1 MKRAVTNSNSDQY
14 EDDGAYLT
22 KISLPDHPK
31 PNDLLKKRCN
41 FSVALNFPISPS
53 FNTLHLF
60 FGFSRK
66 ASSQMGAS
74 FWHNVL
80 WGGGGGGGGK
90 EWNHKRGHVLKDP
103 GEHTMMVLI
112 QCESLSDG
120 CLHWTETAVEV
131 FSLPSIFLGIS
142 KDEEKHEK
150 FHMNL
155 WFLVLVSECRH

>member
-66 ASSQMGAS
+66 ASDTTCC
-74 FWHNVL
+74 
-80 WGGGGGGGGK
+80 GGGGGEEGERSEITK
-90 EWNHKRGHVLKDP
+90 EA
-103 GEHTMMVLI
+103 M
-112 QCESLSDG
+112 S
-120 CLHWTETAVEV
+120 
-131 FSLPSIFLGIS
+131 S
-142 KDEEKHEK
+142 KTQG
-150 FHMNL
+150 
-155 WFLVLVSECRH
+155 STQ

>member
-60 FGFSRK
+60 LGFHAKPLPKWERLSDTTCC
-66 ASSQMGAS
+66 
-74 FWHNVL
+74 
-80 WGGGGGGGGK
+80 GGGGEK
-90 EWNHKRGHVLKDP
+90 ERSEITK
-103 GEHTMMVLI
+103 EAM
-112 QCESLSDG
+112 S
-120 CLHWTETAVEV
+120 
-131 FSLPSIFLGIS
+131 S
-142 KDEEKHEK
+142 KTQG
-150 FHMNL
+150 
-155 WFLVLVSECRH
+155 STQ